1 MAVPALEAKL
11 VEKPLI
17 VLDLNILNLKG
28 GFFVRIKSNAI
39 NFLYLLNNTL
49 QKLAFRFW
57 KMAKNR
63 VNRGRPERNNKT
75 DFEELKSYAQRV
87 EFQAQMTSFLMV
99 YTKVM
104 TNNTELSP

>member
-1 MAVPALEAKL
+1 MAVPALEGKL

-49 QKLAFRFW
+49 QKLAFRF
-57 KMAKNR
+57 
-63 VNRGRPERNNKT
+63 
-75 DFEELKSYAQRV
+75 
-87 EFQAQMTSFLMV
+87 
-99 YTKVM
+99 
-104 TNNTELSP
+104 